1 MVCGIAATGQLPV
14 RSSRFNRTTNGSLSR
29 KRIPPSMRTINADFK
44 PKEAASKQAM
54 DEGRVTAEIE
64 SLGFF
69 AQVED
74 HDAVANTIGIT
85 AVMVQDISGEKIN
98 NCPFDIS

>member
-1 MVCGIAATGQLPV
+1 
-14 RSSRFNRTTNGSLSR
+14 
-29 KRIPPSMRTINADFK
+29 
-44 PKEAASKQAM
+44 M